1 MPSIMYPEAAIHC
14 RSVIPRSFVLFLSVQ
29 RKGEALGCVKE
40 RERRSERERERE
52 GEREG
57 ERNRGR
63 ERGRGRERQRG
74 REGQTERGRE
84 EDRERVMYNP
94 HGFKLKIFF

>member
-63 ERGRGRERQRG
+63 ERGRGRERQRERG
-74 REGQTERGRE
+74 TEGERERGRQGE
-84 EDRERVMYNP
+84 SHV
-94 HGFKLKIFF
+94 